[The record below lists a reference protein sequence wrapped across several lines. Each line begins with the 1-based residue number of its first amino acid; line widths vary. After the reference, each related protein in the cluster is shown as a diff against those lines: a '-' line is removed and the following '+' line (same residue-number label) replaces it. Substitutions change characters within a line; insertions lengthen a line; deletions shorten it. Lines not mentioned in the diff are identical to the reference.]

1 MRPIDTVIIGGGQA
15 GLAMSRCLL
24 DRDRDHVVLERG
36 RVAERWRSERW
47 ESLRLLTPNWMARL
61 PGYAYRGPDPD
72 GYMSRAEVIAYLER
86 YARSFAAPVERE
98 TRVRSV
104 TSSDDRYRVETD
116 RGTWLA
122 RNVVVATGACD
133 TPFVPGFAAALDP
146 DIVQVTTRDYC
157 GPDGLPAG
165 GVLIV
170 GASAT
175 GVQLADEIR
184 QSGREVTLAVGRHN
198 RLPREY
204 RGRDVLWW
212 LDRTGILDRPINE
225 LQDPDA
231 GRSEPSLQLVGRRP
245 GRSVDFDCLR
255 DRGVRLVGRLQGV
268 EGRHMH
274 LGRNLRDDVAAA
286 DARLERVLQRIDEY
300 ARRSGLD
307 QPPPRSVAPITL
319 DDDGP
324 ASIDLRAAGI
334 ATVLWATGFK
344 RLYPWLQVPVLDQK
358 GEIRHRRGRTPFP
371 GLYVL
376 GLQFLTRRRSS
387 FIDGV
392 GRDAEEIT
400 CAIMGRPERRCAV
413 A

>member
-1 MRPIDTVIIGGGQA
+1 
-15 GLAMSRCLL
+15 
-24 DRDRDHVVLERG
+24 
-36 RVAERWRSERW
+36 
-47 ESLRLLTPNWMARL
+47 MARL

-72 GYMSRAEVIAYLER
+72 GYMSRADVIAYLEG
-86 YARSFAAPVERE
+86 YARSFAAPVEGE
-98 TRVRSV
+98 TTVRSV
-104 TSSDDRYRVETD
+104 TRSGGRYRVETD
-116 RGTWLA
+116 RGTWIA

-133 TPFVPGFAAALDP
+133 TPHVPTAAADLDP
-146 DIVQVTTRDYC
+146 GVAQVTTKDYC
-157 GPDGLPAG
+157 GPDQLPTG

-212 LDRTGILDRPINE
+212 LDRTGILDRSIE
-225 LQDPDA
+225 DLSDPDA
-231 GRSEPSLQLVGRRP
+231 GRREPSLQLVGRRP
-245 GRSVDFDCLR
+245 GRSVDLDCLR
-255 DRGVRLVGRLQGV
+255 DRGVRLVGRLQGID
-268 EGRHMH
+268 GPRIQ
-274 LGRNLRDDVAAA
+274 LGRNLREDVAAA
-286 DARLERVLQRIDEY
+286 DAQLARVLTRIDDY
-300 ARRSGLD
+300 ATRSGLD
-307 QPPPRSVAPITL
+307 QPPPRRIAPIAL

-324 ASIDLRAAGI
+324 AGIDLRAEGI
-334 ATVLWATGFK
+334 ETVLWATGFK

-376 GLQFLTRRRSS
+376 GMQFLTRRRSS

-392 GRDAEEIT
+392 GRDAEEIA
-400 CAIMGRPERRCAV
+400 CAISGQPERRCA
-413 A
+413 AA

>member
-1 MRPIDTVIIGGGQA
+1 MQRIDTVIIGGGQA

-24 DRDRDHVVLERG
+24 DRGRDHVVLERG

-61 PGYAYRGPDPD
+61 PGYSYKGPDPD
-72 GYMSRAEVIAYLER
+72 GYMSRADVIAYLEG
-86 YARSFAAPVERE
+86 YARSFAAPVENG
-98 TRVRSV
+98 TNVQSV
-104 TSSDDRYRVETD
+104 TRSDGRYRVETD
-116 RGTWLA
+116 RGTWIA

-133 TPFVPGFAAALDP
+133 MPSVPPFAGDLDP
-146 DIVQVTTRDYC
+146 DIAQVTTKNYC
-157 GPDGLPAG
+157 GPDQLPRG

-175 GVQLADEIR
+175 GVQLADEIQR
-184 QSGREVTLAVGRHN
+184 SGRAVMLAVGRHN

-212 LDRTGILDRPINE
+212 LDRTGILDRSIE
-225 LQDPDA
+225 DLRDPDA

-245 GRSVDFDCLR
+245 GRSVDLDCLR

-268 EGRHMH
+268 EGRHVR
-274 LGRNLRDDVAAA
+274 LGRNLQDDVAAA
-286 DARLERVLQRIDEY
+286 DARLERVLTRIDEY
-300 ARRSGLD
+300 AARLGLD
-307 QPPPRSVAPITL
+307 QPPARRVAPIAL

-324 ASIDLRAAGI
+324 AGIDLRAEGI
-334 ATVLWATGFK
+334 ETVLWATGFK
-344 RLYPWLQVPVLDQK
+344 RLYPWLQVPVLDQQ

-376 GLQFLTRRRSS
+376 GMQFLTRRRSS

-392 GRDAEEIT
+392 GRDADEIA
-400 CAIMGRPERRCAV
+400 CAITGQPDRRCA
-413 A
+413 AA